1 MRDLP
6 FLTEPARKVLRC
18 CVKDLCDVRKS
29 GDKIQS
35 HMIYTY
41 LAENAI
47 KSLSKHEIDD
57 CISYLEDVGLIYD
70 IDRDIIGK
78 TNRFRLNHMGAYY
91 FNLEKM
97 LKNRHRREILCESF
111 LLPAIVSIITALL
124 TILTAV

>member
-29 GDKIQS
+29 GDKIQP

-47 KSLSKHEIDD
+47 KPLSKHEIDD
-57 CISYLEDVGLIYD
+57 CLSYLEDVGLIYD
-70 IDRDIIGK
+70 VDRDIIGK
-78 TNRFRLNHMGAYY
+78 INRFHLNHMGHIISIWKKC
-91 FNLEKM
+91 LKIVTVEKFCVNHFSCPP
-97 LKNRHRREILCESF
+97 LFQSSLHC
-111 LLPAIVSIITALL
+111 
-124 TILTAV
+124 